1 MASRA
6 FKDINLSFKRHPVT
20 NDVVVIRDEDAIKRS
35 VKNIIFTILGEKP
48 FNPNFGSVINDSLFE
63 LNTSLNEIRIA
74 DEINSSLLNHE
85 PRIANID
92 ATVEIMP
99 DSNEMNCTV
108 QYDIVGIP
116 APTQTVDVLLF
127 PASCLLYTSPS
138 PRDLVISRMPSSA

>member
-20 NDVVVIRDEDAIKRS
+20 NYVITIRDEDAIKRS

-48 FNPNFGSVINDSLFE
+48 FEPEFGSVVNDSLFE
-63 LNTSLNEIRIA
+63 LSTSLNEMRVA
-74 DEINSSLLNHE
+74 DEIKQSLLNYE
-85 PRIANID
+85 PRIDNIKID
-92 ATVEIMP
+92 VLIYP
-99 DSNEMNCTV
+99 DSNDLNCTV

-127 PASCLLYTSPS
+127 PA
-138 PRDLVISRMPSSA
+138 RV

>member
-20 NDVVVIRDEDAIKRS
+20 NDVLTVSDEDAIKRS

-48 FNPNFGSVINDSLFE
+48 FEPEFGSVINNSLFE
-63 LNTSLNEIRIA
+63 LNTSLNEMKVS
-74 DEINSSLLNHE
+74 DEIKQSLLNFE
-85 PRIANID
+85 PRIDNIRV
-92 ATVEIMP
+92 TVSIYP
-99 DSNEMNCTV
+99 DSNELNCTV

-127 PASCLLYTSPS
+127 PA
-138 PRDLVISRMPSSA
+138 RV